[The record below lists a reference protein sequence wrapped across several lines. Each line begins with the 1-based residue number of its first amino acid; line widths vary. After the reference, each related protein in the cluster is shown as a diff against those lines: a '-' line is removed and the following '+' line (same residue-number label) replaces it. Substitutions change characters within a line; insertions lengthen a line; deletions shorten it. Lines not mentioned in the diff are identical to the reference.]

1 MHNYD
6 TFIQV
11 CRLITCWAAVIKIDA
26 FKNLLYTK
34 ATLINRSTTTC
45 EFRARTYMTPE
56 QKWQLPYAFYDT
68 DVSIGLTICR
78 VELRTSLTTLAGFSM
93 VFERQTSSP
102 VLCAFGLK
110 LKAGVQQLLSRS
122 WASTFPAQDLSDF
135 ENEQVHKLLGHNLQQ
150 LLDEILQDLLQLEQ
164 TVLQFQADQLNVLS
178 VEQSNWT
185 TLILTS
191 LERMR
196 SIATMANNILVPRLI
211 PTNPNS

>member
-1 MHNYD
+1 MAN
-6 TFIQV
+6 
-11 CRLITCWAAVIKIDA
+11 RWAAVIKIDA

-178 VEQSNWT
+178 VEQSNRT

>member
-1 MHNYD
+1 
-6 TFIQV
+6 
-11 CRLITCWAAVIKIDA
+11 
-26 FKNLLYTK
+26 
-34 ATLINRSTTTC
+34 
-45 EFRARTYMTPE
+45 MTPE

-68 DVSIGLTICR
+68 DVSIRLTICR

>member
-1 MHNYD
+1 
-6 TFIQV
+6 
-11 CRLITCWAAVIKIDA
+11 
-26 FKNLLYTK
+26 
-34 ATLINRSTTTC
+34 
-45 EFRARTYMTPE
+45 
-56 QKWQLPYAFYDT
+56 
-68 DVSIGLTICR
+68 
-78 VELRTSLTTLAGFSM
+78 M

-135 ENEQVHKLLGHNLQQ
+135 ENEQVHKLLGHNLQK

-196 SIATMANNILVPRLI
+196 SIAIMANNILVPRLI